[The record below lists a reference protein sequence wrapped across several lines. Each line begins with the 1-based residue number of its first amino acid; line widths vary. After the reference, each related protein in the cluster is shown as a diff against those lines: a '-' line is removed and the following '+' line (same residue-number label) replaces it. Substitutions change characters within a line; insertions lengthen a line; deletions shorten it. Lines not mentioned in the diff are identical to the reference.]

1 MTLSVIEL
9 EGMREDIET
18 LLPDTAIIQTKTSTP
33 DGMGGQ
39 SVSWS
44 ASGTVNCRLDR
55 QSGSETLAGG
65 AIRPYSQWVLTMPYQ
80 SAVTV
85 QNRAQHGGLTYNIV
99 EVNLD
104 KSWPDCVR
112 AIVEQVL

>member
-1 MTLSVIEL
+1 MTLSATEL
-9 EGMREDIET
+9 AGMREDIET
-18 LLPDTAIIQTKTSTP
+18 LLPDTCVIQSKTSTP

-39 SVSWS
+39 SESWS
-44 ASGTVNCRLDR
+44 ASGTANCRLDR
-55 QSGSETLAGG
+55 QSGNETVAGG

-80 SAVTV
+80 TSVTV
-85 QNRAQHGGLTYNIV
+85 QNRAEHGGLTYNIV

-112 AIVEQVL
+112 AIVEQI